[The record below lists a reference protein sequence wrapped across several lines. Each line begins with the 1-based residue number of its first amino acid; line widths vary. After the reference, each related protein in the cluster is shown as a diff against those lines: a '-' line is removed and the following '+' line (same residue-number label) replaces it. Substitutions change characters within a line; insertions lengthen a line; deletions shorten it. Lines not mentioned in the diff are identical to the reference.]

1 MEFAAIGQ
9 GAIDAQALSQSR
21 VASLLALSPSKRSCA
36 YGQPISFVFTVANCR
51 LQRVGKSVRCLFKSE
66 FCRCLCGQQCSFC
79 CLGYALDDIHRFH
92 PTQFSGSGSQGM
104 YLVSAFDRNWQ
115 NISVWSSANCLPIEL
130 VPEAAAESP
139 CVLVEILNSS
149 DISENLVFRVSALG
163 IGSVA
168 QTHVVVQAWV
178 YQYRPAGEAG
188 EADEVTEWI
197 TELRGL
203 KVL

>member
-1 MEFAAIGQ
+1 MPKPTHKVGLLRSSLLVCQKGLVLMVSLFLLFLLSLIAVSSVSVSRLSVYSSQSFVDDYVASNAAFAA
-9 GAIDAQALSQSR
+9 
-21 VASLLALSPSKRSCA
+21 
-36 YGQPISFVFTVANCR
+36 
-51 LQRVGKSVRCLFKSE
+51 
-66 FCRCLCGQQCSFC
+66 
-79 CLGYALDDIHRFH
+79 LDKVLDHIHRFH
-92 PTQFSGSGSQGM
+92 PAQFSGSGSQGL

-130 VPEAAAESP
+130 VPEAAAGAP

-178 YQYRPAGEAG
+178 YQYRPSGEAG
-188 EADEVTEWI
+188 GADEVGEVTEWI

-203 KVL
+203 KEL

>member
-1 MEFAAIGQ
+1 MGKAQLMPKRTHKVGLHRSSLLVRQKGLVLMVSLFLLFLLSLIAVSSVSVSRLGAYSSQSFVDAYVASNAAFAAL
-9 GAIDAQALSQSR
+9 D
-21 VASLLALSPSKRSCA
+21 
-36 YGQPISFVFTVANCR
+36 N
-51 LQRVGKSVRCLFKSE
+51 
-66 FCRCLCGQQCSFC
+66 
-79 CLGYALDDIHRFH
+79 ALDDIHRFH

-188 EADEVTEWI
+188 EVTEWI